1 MLDKTTT
8 IIEEYTSLSDK
19 LSDPNVINN
28 QEEFKRISVKHSKLT
43 PIYEKAVE
51 YGKLSQDI
59 TDAKELLE
67 IEEDADMKEFYNSEI
82 NQNEEKL
89 ETLAEEITDLLNPAN
104 EDDDRNAIVE
114 IRAGTGGD
122 EAALFASD
130 LYRMYLRYA
139 EANGWKIETLST
151 NQTGNGGFKEIILQL
166 SGDNAYGEL
175 KFESGVHRVQR
186 VPATESSGRIHTSA
200 VSVVVLPEVDD
211 VEVDI
216 KDEDL
221 RIDVY
226 RSSGPGGQSV
236 NTTDSAVR
244 ITHIPTGIVVSCQ
257 DEKSQHKN
265 KARALSVLK
274 SRLYEME
281 REKQAEEESE
291 MRQSS
296 IKGGDRS
303 AKIRTYNYPQSRVT
317 DHRIKVSWHNLA
329 DILNGDLKTIIEET
343 RKGIKDSNV
352 T

>member
-28 QEEFKRISVKHSKLT
+28 QEEFKRISVRHSKLT
-43 PIYEKAVE
+43 PVYEKAVE
-51 YGKLSQDI
+51 YEKLSQDI

-67 IEEDADMKEFYNSEI
+67 IEEDADMKEFYTSEI

-89 ETLAEEITDLLNPAN
+89 EALTEEITDLLNPAN

-114 IRAGTGGD
+114 IRAGTGGE

-151 NQTGNGGFKEIILQL
+151 NQTGNGGYKEIIFQL

-317 DHRIKVSWHNLA
+317 DHRIKISWHNLT